1 MAARA
6 TDSNSDIASG
16 VEDHSVVLGVNRQRF
31 WHAMHAL
38 LTLEAGCNCCAAARV
53 ASVIGQLAL

>member
-38 LTLEAGCNCCAAARV
+38 LTLEAGAAAAPPR
-53 ASVIGQLAL
+53 A